1 MIIWHMTFLYA
12 ISMHWNLMWLHST
25 WYLIIWQERNKVKIN
40 FTFSSYEDLFQGTPH
55 RSILERILFNLFL
68 CDLYLF
74 VDELILRS
82 YAVDN
87 TPSVCS
93 ENVSV
98 ILEKLG
104 DVRNLFF
111 EWFSSTCYRQ
121 MVANAIPS

>member
-1 MIIWHMTFLYA
+1 MTHDLLVC
-12 ISMHWNLMWLHST
+12 NLHALKFDVT
-25 WYLIIWQERNKVKIN
+25 ALNLIFDYLTGKKQRVKIN

-74 VDELILRS
+74 VDELILHS

-121 MVANAIPS
+121 MVTNAIPS

>member
-1 MIIWHMTFLYA
+1 MTHDLLV
-12 ISMHWNLMWLHST
+12 WNLHALKFDVT
-25 WYLIIWQERNKVKIN
+25 ALNLIFDYLTGKKQRVKIN

-93 ENVSV
+93 ENVSA

-121 MVANAIPS
+121 MVTNAIPS

>member
-1 MIIWHMTFLYA
+1 MTHDLLVC
-12 ISMHWNLMWLHST
+12 NLHALKFDVT
-25 WYLIIWQERNKVKIN
+25 ALNLIFDYLTGKKQRVKIN

-55 RSILERILFNLFL
+55 RSVLERILFNLFL

>member
-1 MIIWHMTFLYA
+1 MTHDLLVC
-12 ISMHWNLMWLHST
+12 NLHALKFDVT
-25 WYLIIWQERNKVKIN
+25 ALNLIFDYLTGKKQRVKIN

-74 VDELILRS
+74 VDQLILRS

-93 ENVSV
+93 ENVSA

-121 MVANAIPS
+121 MVTNAIPS

>member
-1 MIIWHMTFLYA
+1 MTHDLLVC
-12 ISMHWNLMWLHST
+12 NLHALKFDVT
-25 WYLIIWQERNKVKIN
+25 ALNLIFDYLTGKKQRVKIN

-55 RSILERILFNLFL
+55 RSVLERILFNLFL

-121 MVANAIPS
+121 MVTNAIPS

>member
-1 MIIWHMTFLYA
+1 MTHDLLV
-12 ISMHWNLMWLHST
+12 WNLHALKFDVT
-25 WYLIIWQERNKVKIN
+25 ALNLIFDYLTGKKQRVKIN

-121 MVANAIPS
+121 MVTNAIPS

>member
-1 MIIWHMTFLYA
+1 MTHDLLV
-12 ISMHWNLMWLHST
+12 WNLHALKFDVT
-25 WYLIIWQERNKVKIN
+25 ALNLIFDYLTGKKQRVKIN

-55 RSILERILFNLFL
+55 RSVLERILFNLFL

-93 ENVSV
+93 ENV
-98 ILEKLG
+98 
-104 DVRNLFF
+104 F
-111 EWFSSTCYRQ
+111 
-121 MVANAIPS
+121 

>member
-1 MIIWHMTFLYA
+1 MTHDLVL
-12 ISMHWNLMWLHST
+12 NLHALKFDVT
-25 WYLIIWQERNKVKIN
+25 ALNLIFDYLTGKKQRVKIN

-55 RSILERILFNLFL
+55 RSVLERILFNLFL

>member
-1 MIIWHMTFLYA
+1 MTHDLLVC
-12 ISMHWNLMWLHST
+12 NLHALKFDVT
-25 WYLIIWQERNKVKIN
+25 ALNLIFDYLTGKKQRVKIN

-98 ILEKLG
+98 ILKKLG

-111 EWFSSTCYRQ
+111 EWFWSTCDRQ
-121 MVANAIPS
+121 MVTNAIPS

>member
-1 MIIWHMTFLYA
+1 MTHDLLV
-12 ISMHWNLMWLHST
+12 WNLHALKFDVT
-25 WYLIIWQERNKVKIN
+25 ALNLIFDYLTGKKQRVKIN

-55 RSILERILFNLFL
+55 RSVLERILFNLFL

-121 MVANAIPS
+121 MVTNAIPS

>member
-1 MIIWHMTFLYA
+1 MTHDLVL
-12 ISMHWNLMWLHST
+12 NLHALKFDVTALSLIFD
-25 WYLIIWQERNKVKIN
+25 YLTGKKQRVKIN
-40 FTFSSYEDLFQGTPH
+40 FTFSSYEDLFQGTLH

-121 MVANAIPS
+121 MVTNAIPS

>member
-1 MIIWHMTFLYA
+1 MTHDLLVC
-12 ISMHWNLMWLHST
+12 NLHALKFDVT
-25 WYLIIWQERNKVKIN
+25 ALNLIFDYLTGKKQRVKIN

>member
-1 MIIWHMTFLYA
+1 MTHDLLVC
-12 ISMHWNLMWLHST
+12 NLHALKFDVT
-25 WYLIIWQERNKVKIN
+25 ALNLIFDYLTGKKQRVKIN

-55 RSILERILFNLFL
+55 RSVLERILFNLFL

-104 DVRNLFF
+104 DVRYLFF

-121 MVANAIPS
+121 MVTNAIPS

>member
-1 MIIWHMTFLYA
+1 MTHDLLVC
-12 ISMHWNLMWLHST
+12 NLHALKFDVT
-25 WYLIIWQERNKVKIN
+25 ALNLIFDYLTGKKQRVKIN

-121 MVANAIPS
+121 MVTNAIPS

>member
-1 MIIWHMTFLYA
+1 MAHDLVL
-12 ISMHWNLMWLHST
+12 NLHALKFDVT
-25 WYLIIWQERNKVKIN
+25 ALNLIFDYLTEKKQRVKIN
-40 FTFSSYEDLFQGTPH
+40 FNFSSYEDLFQGTPH
-55 RSILERILFNLFL
+55 RSVLELILFNLFL

-98 ILEKLG
+98 ILKKLG

-111 EWFSSTCYRQ
+111 EWFWSTCDRQ
-121 MVANAIPS
+121 MVTNAIPS

>member
-1 MIIWHMTFLYA
+1 MTHDLLVC
-12 ISMHWNLMWLHST
+12 NLHALKFDVT
-25 WYLIIWQERNKVKIN
+25 ALNLIFDYLTGKKQRVKIN

-74 VDELILRS
+74 LDELILRS

-121 MVANAIPS
+121 MVTNAIPS

>member
-1 MIIWHMTFLYA
+1 MTHDLVL
-12 ISMHWNLMWLHST
+12 NLHALKFDVT
-25 WYLIIWQERNKVKIN
+25 ALNLRFDYLTGKKQRVKIN

-121 MVANAIPS
+121 MVTNAIPS

>member
-1 MIIWHMTFLYA
+1 MTHDLLVC
-12 ISMHWNLMWLHST
+12 NLHALKFAVT
-25 WYLIIWQERNKVKIN
+25 ALNLIFDYLTGKKQRVKIN

>member
-1 MIIWHMTFLYA
+1 MTHDLLVC
-12 ISMHWNLMWLHST
+12 NLHALKFDVT
-25 WYLIIWQERNKVKIN
+25 ALNLIFDYLTGKKQRVKIN

-55 RSILERILFNLFL
+55 RSVLERILFNLFL

-74 VDELILRS
+74 VDQLILRS

-121 MVANAIPS
+121 MVTNAIPS

>member
-1 MIIWHMTFLYA
+1 MTHDLVL
-12 ISMHWNLMWLHST
+12 NLHALKFDVT
-25 WYLIIWQERNKVKIN
+25 ALNLIFDYLTGKKQRVKIN

-55 RSILERILFNLFL
+55 RSVLERILFNLFL

-121 MVANAIPS
+121 MVTNAIPS

>member
-1 MIIWHMTFLYA
+1 MTHDLLVC
-12 ISMHWNLMWLHST
+12 NLHALKFDVT
-25 WYLIIWQERNKVKIN
+25 VLNLIFDYLTGKKQRVKIN

>member
-1 MIIWHMTFLYA
+1 MTHDLLV
-12 ISMHWNLMWLHST
+12 WNLHALKFDVT
-25 WYLIIWQERNKVKIN
+25 ALNLIFDYLTGKKQRVKIN
-40 FTFSSYEDLFQGTPH
+40 FTFSSYEDLFQGTLH

-121 MVANAIPS
+121 MVTNAIPS

>member
-1 MIIWHMTFLYA
+1 MTHDLVL
-12 ISMHWNLMWLHST
+12 NLHALKFDVTALSLIFD
-25 WYLIIWQERNKVKIN
+25 YLTGKKQRVKIN

-87 TPSVCS
+87 TPSVCP

>member
-1 MIIWHMTFLYA
+1 MTHDLLVC
-12 ISMHWNLMWLHST
+12 NLHALKFDVT
-25 WYLIIWQERNKVKIN
+25 ALNLIFDYLTGKKQRVKIN

-55 RSILERILFNLFL
+55 RSILERILFSLFL

>member
-1 MIIWHMTFLYA
+1 MTHDLLVC
-12 ISMHWNLMWLHST
+12 NLHALKFDVT
-25 WYLIIWQERNKVKIN
+25 ALNLIFDYLTGKKQRVKIN
-40 FTFSSYEDLFQGTPH
+40 FPFSSYEDLFQGTPH

>member
-1 MIIWHMTFLYA
+1 MTHDLLV
-12 ISMHWNLMWLHST
+12 WNLHALKFDVT
-25 WYLIIWQERNKVKIN
+25 ALNLIFDYLTGKKQRVKIN
-40 FTFSSYEDLFQGTPH
+40 FTFSSYEDLFQGTLH

>member
-1 MIIWHMTFLYA
+1 MTHDLVL
-12 ISMHWNLMWLHST
+12 NLHALKFDVT
-25 WYLIIWQERNKVKIN
+25 ALNLIFDYLTGKKQRVKIN

-121 MVANAIPS
+121 MVTNAIPS

>member
-1 MIIWHMTFLYA
+1 MTHDLVL
-12 ISMHWNLMWLHST
+12 NLHALKFDVT
-25 WYLIIWQERNKVKIN
+25 ALNLIFDYLTGKKQRVKIN

>member
-1 MIIWHMTFLYA
+1 MTHDLLVC
-12 ISMHWNLMWLHST
+12 NLHALKFDVT
-25 WYLIIWQERNKVKIN
+25 ALNLIFDYLTGKKQRVKIN

-74 VDELILRS
+74 VDQLILRS

-121 MVANAIPS
+121 MVTNAIPS

>member
-1 MIIWHMTFLYA
+1 MTHDLVL
-12 ISMHWNLMWLHST
+12 NLHALKFDVT
-25 WYLIIWQERNKVKIN
+25 ALNLIFDYLTGKKQRVKIN

-87 TPSVCS
+87 TPSVCP

-104 DVRNLFF
+104 EVRNLFF
-111 EWFSSTCYRQ
+111 EWFWSPCDRQ
-121 MVANAIPS
+121 MVTNAIPS